1 MADSYS
7 SPLRQGDILQGI
19 VDVPELSGA
28 DASIQKE
35 NIADGV
41 VVVSQTCDALRD
53 PRIQVAPIV
62 RLEGEQAAQARVGR
76 RLQYVPLSLDRG
88 TGFADLSRIFTIN
101 RGQVIITGRTNG
113 ITTGLP
119 DTDSKK
125 FFRALVGHRF
135 ARFPFPDEVTE
146 WCRPLTDKVAPK
158 VKHPDTKPEGARLRE
173 IKEIRVTSLHGWEQ
187 SHFELQ
193 LDFLVEPG
201 IVPEPDRDL
210 TDDEKDNLQKML
222 APDLACKIGE
232 LTHANNEGTSALRFF
247 AWNQLIK
254 CWTDTC
260 NEKYKA
266 GQDIKKQVRGDSQL
280 WDLDEYPY
288 SRVLRSE
295 RLDLDYL
302 SRSCQIQQN
311 HPC

>member
-7 SPLRQGDILQGI
+7 SPLRQGDILPGI
-19 VDVPELSGA
+19 VDVPELSGE

-35 NIADGV
+35 NIAEGV
-41 VVVSQTCDALRD
+41 VVISQTCDALRD

-76 RLQYVPLSLDRG
+76 RLQYVPLSVDREFE
-88 TGFADLSRIFTIN
+88 FADLSRIFTIN
-101 RGQVIITGRTNG
+101 RGQVITTGKTNG

-119 DTDSKK
+119 DADSKK

-135 ARFPFPDEVTE
+135 ARFPFPDEVTK

-158 VKHPDTKPEGARLRE
+158 ARHPDTRPEGARLRE

-210 TDDEKDNLQKML
+210 TDDEKDNLQKMT
-222 APDLACKIGE
+222 ASELACKIGE
-232 LTHANNEGTSALRFF
+232 LTHEKNEGASAIRLF
-247 AWNQLIK
+247 AWNQLVK
-254 CWTDTC
+254 CWTDMC
-260 NEKYKA
+260 NEKYKS
-266 GQDIKKQVRGDSQL
+266 GQDNNSQVRGDSQL

-288 SRVLRSE
+288 SHVLRSE

-302 SRSCQIQQN
+302 SRSR
-311 HPC
+311 